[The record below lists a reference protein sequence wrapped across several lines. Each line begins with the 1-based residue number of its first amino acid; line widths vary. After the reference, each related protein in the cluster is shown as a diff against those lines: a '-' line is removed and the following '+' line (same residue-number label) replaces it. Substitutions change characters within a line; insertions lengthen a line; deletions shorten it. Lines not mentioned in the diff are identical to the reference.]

1 MKYTDGLESERLTTR
16 FLTEDDIPVFL
27 EYFEDPVNC
36 RFMSIPDHLSNLKRS
51 EIFINFQMKRYSENR
66 LGLQAIITKDT
77 GAFAG
82 TCGLLVQE
90 VDGVTEIEVGYH
102 YLRRFWGKGYATEAA
117 QLFRDYGFEHYDVP
131 HLVSMINPA
140 NEPSKKVAHRNGMSL
155 VKED

>member
-77 GAFAG
+77 GGSLMVAFSAWHNPKG
-82 TCGLLVQE
+82 KKALFCFTGSKVVVTFGLN
-90 VDGVTEIEVGYH
+90 D
-102 YLRRFWGKGYATEAA
+102 
-117 QLFRDYGFEHYDVP
+117 
-131 HLVSMINPA
+131 
-140 NEPSKKVAHRNGMSL
+140 
-155 VKED
+155 